1 MTPRFP
7 TPPSAES
14 VVAKA
19 LEIGVFAPVGFLE
32 AVRSELPKLADRGRQ
47 TVEQRVLVGRF
58 IATLLAQQAR
68 QRLEATMKSA
78 SGATRPSTP
87 TDTRPA
93 STAADDDHTDQD
105 SGRTQPDSAVTT
117 KPSAKSSAK
126 PPAKKSAKPTVK
138 KSAKPS
144 VKSSATSSATAAS
157 QLAIDHYE
165 SLSAT
170 QVIPLLA
177 ELSSEELAAIYEFEQ
192 AHRNRRTVLG
202 RIDQL
207 RSR

>member
-78 SGATRPSTP
+78 SGATRSSTP
-87 TDTRPA
+87 TGTRPA
-93 STAADDDHTDQD
+93 STAADDHTDQD

-117 KPSAKSSAK
+117 KPSARSAAK
-126 PPAKKSAKPTVK
+126 PSAKKSAKPTVK